1 PTPGD
6 PAASMSLL
14 NGLLLNPLDA
24 GYHAYESGSQ
34 GGRRSVWMKLLTAV
48 VAVVLGAASTVAV
61 RTLRAPAPDDVGPP
75 LLSQAQAQQTTVQG
89 LEGEVQELTRKVQ
102 ALTATSS
109 QSGGRGDPAMDLA
122 TSLRPVRGPGLTV
135 KLRDAPDQEDRTGKG
150 AVRDQDIRRLLNSLW
165 SSGAEAVAVNGHRI
179 GPGTFVRTA
188 GSTILVNVTA
198 IQSPYTIEAIGDAD
212 ALSVGLVR
220 GSTGDYFSALQ
231 SVSGIRMSTTSSKSL
246 ELGALDP
253 MSTTFAHPVEQ
264 NTQGG

>member
-1 PTPGD
+1 
-6 PAASMSLL
+6 
-14 NGLLLNPLDA
+14 
-24 GYHAYESGSQ
+24 
-34 GGRRSVWMKLLTAV
+34 
-48 VAVVLGAASTVAV
+48 
-61 RTLRAPAPDDVGPP
+61 
-75 LLSQAQAQQTTVQG
+75 
-89 LEGEVQELTRKVQ
+89 
-102 ALTATSS
+102 
-109 QSGGRGDPAMDLA
+109 MDLA